1 MQITRYTFRRPQYQS
16 VHTLQFDHRVTC
28 TTESTS
34 GWARAGVALARFAR
48 GNFES
53 FRVVSLAIPF
63 LSSFS
68 FPRELSVVLFG
79 TGHKGAESHWRD
91 ILGQQSWAPSSCCC
105 PLPRAGG
112 RLYACVSLFHLI
124 PTLCGGIPVAGHE
137 RGCNRVGYVK
147 PSAQA
152 SAVHDACQGL
162 WSTDTCAPGYSTK
175 YRSHI
180 ELCVSVC
187 CSSE

>member
-1 MQITRYTFRRPQYQS
+1 MYDGVYFWVGTSWSRTRRGLPGAILSPSEWSHLPSHFSLSFLFPESCPWYTLWNRSQGRR
-16 VHTLQFDHRVTC
+16 
-28 TTESTS
+28 
-34 GWARAGVALARFAR
+34 VALARHLGPA
-48 GNFES
+48 
-53 FRVVSLAIPF
+53 
-63 LSSFS
+63 
-68 FPRELSVVLFG
+68 ELG
-79 TGHKGAESHWRD
+79 T
-91 ILGQQSWAPSSCCC
+91 LLLL
-105 PLPRAGG
+105 LPPPWAGG
-112 RLYACVSLFHLI
+112 RLSACVSLFHLI

-147 PSAQA
+147 SSAQA